1 MSKEFWDNVTQLLLG
16 CGAVWLFFVTFWI
29 CATLHEI
36 HLDLKRIGDIL
47 RDKQLEIPSPL
58 MVERY
63 ESK

>member
-1 MSKEFWDNVTQLLLG
+1 MIEVVCISIGGL
-16 CGAVWLFFVTFWI
+16 AAFWI
-29 CATLHEI
+29 CTTLHEI
-36 HLDLKRIGDIL
+36 HLDLVRIGDIL

>member
-1 MSKEFWDNVTQLLLG
+1 MIEFFWCTLAAG
-16 CGAVWLFFVTFWI
+16 SAFWI
-29 CATLHEI
+29 CAALHEI
-36 HLDLKRIGDIL
+36 HQDLVRIGDIL